1 MASHTDSV
9 ALLSR
14 ALNSFLNAKFL
25 VTADFEFLLTVGEAW
40 LLQTSRDDLGMLFA
54 LSHLSVGALLPSVQR
69 TPTPAQGAASQ
80 GFVQQV
86 QSSIAI
92 AALAGVLSSAVV
104 PPAFAKASIHGTST
118 ILPVALTAHSFV
130 LPTTLLTPYGCSR
143 CCRLR
148 SVPTLRR
155 SLFR

>member
-25 VTADFEFLLTVGEAW
+25 VTADFEFLLPW

>member
-1 MASHTDSV
+1 M
-9 ALLSR
+9 
-14 ALNSFLNAKFL
+14 LNSIVQAKFI
-25 VTADFEFLLTVGEAW
+25 VTADFEFLRRGEPRA
-40 LLQTSRDDLGMLFA
+40 TISEGMLFA

-92 AALAGVLSSAVV
+92 AALAGVLSGAVV

-118 ILPVALTAHSFV
+118 TCV
-130 LPTTLLTPYGCSR
+130 LL
-143 CCRLR
+143 
-148 SVPTLRR
+148 
-155 SLFR
+155 